1 MKLSPTETVTLKR
14 KSLATLKL
22 SCDLK
27 PEALRRDLADYIQEV
42 IRTLSA
48 KRLKSA
54 QLFLVETEGD
64 K

>member
-1 MKLSPTETVTLKR
+1 MKLSPTEQFAINR
-14 KSLATLKL
+14 KSLIFLNV

-27 PEALRRDLADYIQEV
+27 PEVLKRELTAHIQEV
-42 IRTLSA
+42 IRTVTT

-54 QLFLVETEGD
+54 KLVLLETEEE

>member
-1 MKLSPTETVTLKR
+1 MKLSPTETFAINR
-14 KSLATLKL
+14 KSLVSLTI

-27 PEALRRDLADYIQEV
+27 PEVLKRELTAHIQEV
-42 IRTLSA
+42 IRTVTT

-54 QLFLVETEGD
+54 KLLLVEVEGD